1 MNDNRNADISAL
13 MDGEL
18 GSEARARVIAR
29 AAGDPAQQ
37 DVWRHFHLIGDALRG
52 DPVLAGADSIAPG
65 VMAALA
71 HEPTLLVP
79 RRRDATSRR
88 VVAGAIAASVAVI
101 AVFGLQGRIDGLDR
115 GDTPAIAGLR
125 VSPPLAPA
133 PGGAAPE
140 AVAAGPVDAEVLQRY
155 FMSHSELRANQAIR
169 PQPPHASLV
178 GFSPEPAEARGAEA
192 PEPAPAP
199 APAGGVH
206 PVSPPGG
213 TR

>member
-18 GSEARARVIAR
+18 GSEARARVLAR
-29 AAGDPAQQ
+29 VVADPAQQ

-71 HEPTLLVP
+71 HEPTLLAP

-133 PGGAAPE
+133 PGGA
-140 AVAAGPVDAEVLQRY
+140 VAARPVDAEVLQRY

-178 GFSPEPAEARGAEA
+178 GFSPDPAEARGAEV
-192 PEPAPAP
+192 PEP

-206 PVSPPGG
+206 PVSPGG